1 MHISDERGY
10 LHRVWNLSYP
20 EKQTYIW
27 YQEKKRKI
35 TLDLSK
41 MILQIA
47 NIKGMD
53 TATAVKSSNN
63 GRQQQYE
70 SSETVEMGN
79 YSSYSG
85 QFHQT

>member
-20 EKQTYIW
+20 EKQTYEW
-27 YQEKKRKI
+27 YQAKKRKV
-35 TLDLSK
+35 TMDLSK

-47 NIKGMD
+47 NIKAED
-53 TATAVKSSNN
+53 TAAPVRSSSSNN
-63 GRQQQYE
+63 GSRQQQYE

-79 YSSYSG
+79 FNKHS
-85 QFHQT
+85 

>member
-20 EKQTYIW
+20 EKQTYEW
-27 YQEKKRKI
+27 YQEKRKKI
-35 TLDLSK
+35 HIDLSK

-47 NIKGMD
+47 NIKAED
-53 TATAVKSSNN
+53 TAAAARSSNN

-70 SSETVEMGN
+70 SSETVEMG
-79 YSSYSG
+79 SYA
-85 QFHQT
+85 QYKVPK